1 MKLTKRIVCLALAFI
16 MCASFAGCGNGSEE
30 ANGKITKL
38 KMILV
43 GEKPAIYDE
52 IYGKLNEMLRKD
64 IGAEVEVEYYNYSD
78 LQQKYSLL
86 FSTGEDFDIVFA
98 ADWVKYNQ
106 QAAKNSFMEI
116 TDDMLKK
123 NAPKTYETLTDRI
136 KNEAKVNGKMY
147 MIPNTASEYSTYV
160 SLIRGDL
167 REKYGMGEIKTVED
181 YEKYLENVAKNDK
194 NIIPL
199 VNVVAVGAFWGA
211 YKDGTDRFETPKGTE
226 IYYDIA
232 TGKFTKREFEDYYK
246 NQIRKTREFVD
257 KGIIP
262 ADIVANKTIDNM
274 FENGKCATYVK
285 NLETSASM
293 AKKLRAQHPE
303 WKIEICDFS
312 VGAKKIANSAVS
324 NGLALNRATKN
335 ADKALQFIEL
345 LRNDKRYFDLT
356 WYGIEGKHWK
366 ADGDNGYISL
376 NADLPKE
383 QKYEPGC
390 VWGWKNES
398 MMRVDKTDIPEKQEI
413 LARWK
418 EETVDSDIRGFVF
431 DDTNVKTEMASI
443 SSAASQYGGPLYN
456 GMVEA
461 SKLDASF
468 KTYQEKLTQA
478 GIDKVFEETEK
489 QYKEYQKT
497 LK

>member
-1 MKLTKRIVCLALAFI
+1 M
-16 MCASFAGCGNGSEE
+16 
-30 ANGKITKL
+30 
-38 KMILV
+38 
-43 GEKPAIYDE
+43 
-52 IYGKLNEMLRKD
+52 
-64 IGAEVEVEYYNYSD
+64 
-78 LQQKYSLL
+78 
-86 FSTGEDFDIVFA
+86 
-98 ADWVKYNQ
+98 
-106 QAAKNSFMEI
+106 
-116 TDDMLKK
+116 
-123 NAPKTYETLTDRI
+123 
-136 KNEAKVNGKMY
+136 
-147 MIPNTASEYSTYV
+147 
-160 SLIRGDL
+160 
-167 REKYGMGEIKTVED
+167 
-181 YEKYLENVAKNDK
+181 
-194 NIIPL
+194 
-199 VNVVAVGAFWGA
+199 
-211 YKDGTDRFETPKGTE
+211 
-226 IYYDIA
+226 
-232 TGKFTKREFEDYYK
+232 
-246 NQIRKTREFVD
+246 
-257 KGIIP
+257 
-262 ADIVANKTIDNM
+262 
-274 FENGKCATYVK
+274 
-285 NLETSASM
+285 
-293 AKKLRAQHPE
+293 
-303 WKIEICDFS
+303 
-312 VGAKKIANSAVS
+312 
-324 NGLALNRATKN
+324 
-335 ADKALQFIEL
+335 
-345 LRNDKRYFDLT
+345 RNDKRYFDLT

-468 KTYQEKLTQA
+468 KNISGKKLTQA